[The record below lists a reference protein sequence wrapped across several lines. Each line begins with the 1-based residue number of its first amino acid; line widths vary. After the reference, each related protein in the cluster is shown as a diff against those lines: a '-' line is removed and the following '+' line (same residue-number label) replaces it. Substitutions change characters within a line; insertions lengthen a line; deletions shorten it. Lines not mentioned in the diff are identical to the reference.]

1 MKYFPLVWAALTRK
15 KLRALLILFSV
26 TAAFILFGLSI
37 GFDASM
43 KRLADLAR
51 ADRIVVQSRFGA
63 PMPLGTADKIA
74 RLPGV
79 KVVSPQGAVGGYY
92 RTPRNNTFVMMV
104 APNFLQVFPEL
115 PVTPA
120 QLAQL
125 KTYPDGAFYSKLMAQ
140 RWHLKVGD
148 RFPIQSPGAPRA
160 DGTRVWTFQVLGI
173 VDDLP
178 AEFPA
183 GFAIGSLD
191 YFEHARAVANQNTIG
206 AFRVISNNPQMGE
219 ATAKLIDANFANSSF
234 PTWSMTEKFGATN
247 GFAAAGIN
255 IDFLT
260 RSVAGAGLFMIL
272 FLTANAIAQSVR
284 ERIPEF
290 AVLKTI
296 GFSDAGVMALVAAES
311 AIPCLLGAGL
321 GMLIA
326 KWFAATLPKLLPP
339 NVGLPLPYLSPF
351 VFALAFGSAFLVAAL
366 SSVIPAMRLKRLD
379 VATALSGRT

>member
-1 MKYFPLVWAALTRK
+1 M
-15 KLRALLILFSV
+15 
-26 TAAFILFGLSI
+26 GSI
-37 GFDASM
+37 
-43 KRLADLAR
+43 
-51 ADRIVVQSRFGA
+51 
-63 PMPLGTADKIA
+63 
-74 RLPGV
+74 
-79 KVVSPQGAVGGYY
+79 GGYY
-92 RTPRNNTFVMMV
+92 QIRRNNTFVIMV
-104 APNFLQVFPEL
+104 APNFRQVFPEI
-115 PVTPA
+115 PVTQA
-120 QLAQL
+120 QIDSL
-125 KTYPDGAFYSKLMAQ
+125 KIHPDGAYYSKTLAQ

-148 RFPIQSPGAPRA
+148 HFPIKGSQPRA
-160 DGTRVWTFQVLGI
+160 DGSPVWIFQVLGI

-183 GFAIGSLD
+183 GFALGSLD
-191 YFEHARAVANQNTIG
+191 YMEHARAVANQNKIG
-206 AFRVISNNPQMGE
+206 GFRVVVDNPQMGDS
-219 ATAKLIDANFANSSF
+219 TAKLIDQTFANSGN
-234 PTWSMTEKFGATN
+234 PTWSMTEKFSATN
-247 GFAAAGIN
+247 GLAAAGIN

-321 GMLIA
+321 GMSIA

-339 NVGLPLPYLSPF
+339 GIGLPLPYLSPF